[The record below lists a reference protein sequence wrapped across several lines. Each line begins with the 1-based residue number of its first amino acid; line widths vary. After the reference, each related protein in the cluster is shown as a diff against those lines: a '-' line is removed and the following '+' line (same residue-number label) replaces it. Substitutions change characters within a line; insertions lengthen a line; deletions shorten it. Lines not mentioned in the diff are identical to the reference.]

1 LKSIKLSL
9 IFLVVIFSACS
20 NRDTDPGDRTVARAY
35 GAWLLQSELSGIV
48 PEDASPSDSI
58 AIINSY
64 INNWIR
70 NQLLLHQAEKNLTSG
85 QKDFSKQLNDYRN
98 SLVIYKYESELVRQ
112 NLDSLISV
120 DELEAYY
127 ESNTDN
133 FVLKED
139 IVQFVYLK
147 VSEDVQQIED
157 IRRLLNK
164 GFAEN
169 QDSVSFYAVQFC
181 DDYAMMNE
189 QWIPLSRLLS
199 VVPIQTED
207 VSTIFDN
214 DVFVEY
220 YSKPH
225 YHFIYFTG
233 YKLKGDIS
241 PFEYEIENIKLI
253 LLNRRKKMLIKDMHN
268 EIYEQARQNNDFEY
282 F

>member
-1 LKSIKLSL
+1 MKSIKLSL
-9 IFLVVIFSACS
+9 IFLVAVFSACT
-20 NRDTDPGDRTVARAY
+20 NRDIDPGDRVVARAY
-35 GAWLLQSELSGIV
+35 STYLQQSELSGIV
-48 PEDASPSDSI
+48 PADASPSDSI
-58 AIINSY
+58 AIVNSY

-70 NQLLLHQAEKNLTSG
+70 NQLLLHQAERNLTSG

-112 NLDSLISV
+112 NLDSLISEK
-120 DELEAYY
+120 ELAAYY
-127 ESNTDN
+127 QANPDN

-147 VSEDVQQIED
+147 ISEDVPQIEQ
-157 IRRLLNK
+157 IRRLLNE
-164 GFAEN
+164 GFIEN
-169 QDSVSFYAVQFC
+169 QDSVSFYALQYC
-181 DDYAMMNE
+181 DDYAMMND

-199 VVPIQTED
+199 IVPLQTVD
-207 VSTIFDN
+207 VNTFFEGDA
-214 DVFVEY
+214 FVEY

-241 PFEYEIENIKLI
+241 PFEYELENIKLI